1 MTNNMT
7 LQRSKEFSRPA
18 ARFDDDGNPTS
29 GTGQALEVRA
39 SAALNCRRSLWFAA
53 SGYVPTNPPTEKSLM
68 AMEAGNA
75 LEPVVMGAME
85 RAGWRVNPSDPRDPQ
100 PVTVKVGPKLLVTGH
115 PDGTVQ
121 LPVPEGQAGSDDAT
135 AQMFLFEGEEKSPTY
150 GEEMA
155 VEVKTR
161 GPEAF
166 KRWRTLGAERSHPA
180 TAAQAAIYTL
190 GQFGQMRDAVI
201 VTMDT
206 GNRTWD
212 HEVIPSERLDR
223 ALQHVSRWLEPLADH
238 QALHGPDP
246 DALPNRDFLVGS
258 WQCKSCPFL
267 NICQP
272 GGETGSEVEAAEIPE
287 APEVSDEEAH
297 EAVATYTEAR
307 QATKAPEKAKRAALA
322 TLKAW
327 IRRKGDT
334 KATVGG
340 RTVSLVQSRRYSVN
354 YPRLNSLLDPE
365 TRAEI
370 VTERSSEYVR
380 VN

>member
-7 LQRSKEFSRPA
+7 MQRSKEFSRPA
-18 ARFDDDGNPTS
+18 ARFYDDGNPAS

-39 SAALNCRRSLWFAA
+39 SAALNCRRSLWYGAT
-53 SGYVPTNPPTEKSLM
+53 GYTPTNSPGGKSLM

-75 LEPVVMGAME
+75 LEPVVMRAME
-85 RAGWRVNPSDPRDPQ
+85 RAGWKVNPADPRDPQ
-100 PVTVKVGPKLLVTGH
+100 SVTVRVGPKLLLTGH
-115 PDGTVQ
+115 PDGTVR
-121 LPVPEGQAGSDDAT
+121 LPIWSGDAGPDDAT
-135 AQMFLFEGEEKSPTY
+135 AQMFLFEGEEKSPAY
-150 GEEMA
+150 GEEMV

-166 KRWRTLGAERSHPA
+166 KRWRTLGAERSHPS
-180 TAAQAAIYTL
+180 AASQAAIYTM
-190 GQFGQMRDAVI
+190 GQFGEMRDAVI
-201 VTMDT
+201 ATMDT

-212 HEVIPSERLDR
+212 HEVIPADRLER

-238 QALHGPDP
+238 HALHGPDP
-246 DALPNRDFLVGS
+246 DSLPDRDFLVGS
-258 WQCKSCPFL
+258 WQCRSCPFL

-272 GGETGSEVEAAEIPE
+272 GGEVEAKTRVEPDDQ
-287 APEVSDEEAH
+287 EVTDEEAQ
-297 EAVATYTEAR
+297 EAVKVYTEAR
-307 QATKAPEKAKRAALA
+307 QSTKAPEKAKRAALA

-327 IRRKGDT
+327 IRRKGDS
-334 KATVGG
+334 KVSVGG
-340 RTVSLVQSRRYSVN
+340 RTVSLVQSRRYAIN